1 MKRAMN
7 RGQRNL
13 DGSGNNNFTSKKIFV
28 GGLSSNL
35 TEEEFK
41 NYFERFGRITD
52 VVVMHDSATRRP
64 RGFGFITFESEESVE
79 HVMQNNFYEL
89 NGKRVEVKRAVPK
102 EANNNNKNGYNMR
115 MGGGRGSSFPLHG
128 QNLPYAPA
136 PGYEIFPGYFPYSGY
151 GCIENYCYAATSMYP
166 GGYCMGEN
174 AGIDY
179 GRTPFQHPWN
189 GPGSLGSAIMYP
201 PYSSGRNMVAGSSNG
216 LVGPRTSSRSQAEA
230 TPTPSQND
238 SSLEDANGNFN
249 PPSLVLNNSVGGKLG
264 MVCNGEA
271 PNSAGE
277 NSGPHSL
284 KDDGAVSSPLKE
296 DGSNMVCNGEA
307 PNSAGENSGP
317 HSLKDDGAVS
327 SPLKEDG
334 SEFSSHL
341 KVDCAASPSDSKD
354 DGTVS
359 PSDSFDGAASPDTK
373 DDGVASSSDSY
384 DNGSTCSL
392 NTSTDNLACNGAA
405 SNSSYDIQNQNDI
418 DEQLKPSPDCD
429 SS

>member
-7 RGQRNL
+7 KGQRNL

-166 GGYCMGEN
+166 GGYFMGEN

-216 LVGPRTSSRSQAEA
+216 LVGPRTSSRSQADA

-271 PNSAGE
+271 PNT
-277 NSGPHSL
+277 
-284 KDDGAVSSPLKE
+284 
-296 DGSNMVCNGEA
+296 
-307 PNSAGENSGP
+307 AGENSGP

-384 DNGSTCSL
+384 NNGSTCSL
-392 NTSTDNLACNGAA
+392 NTSTDNLKCNGAA
-405 SNSSYDIQNQNDI
+405 SNSSYNIQNQNDI